1 MNAVYRTLNRDVT
14 SIMTNAHRSA
24 SGSATTGSS
33 DFLPYGRHSIDAE
46 DLAAVARVL
55 QSDWLT
61 SGPEVDA
68 FEQAFAR
75 KVGAKFAVACSSGTA
90 GLHLAALALGMG
102 AGDKAIVPTLT
113 FLATANAAR
122 YVNADVVFCDV
133 DADTGLMSLEAL
145 EKAYGAASDIKAIL
159 PVHLNGQ
166 CADMAAL
173 SSFARKHGLVIVE
186 DACHAIGGTL
196 DTADGGS
203 TPVGSCAFSDMTV
216 FSLHPVKTV
225 TMGEGGVVTTNDEA
239 LYQKMTSL
247 RSHGMIRD
255 PNAMQNH
262 AQATSPS
269 GAANPWYYEM
279 QELGFNFRASALQC
293 ALGTSQLNKLDS
305 FVAKRQQLA
314 DKYDAQLAPL
324 APVIRPIRRVDYGQ
338 AGWHLYVVLID
349 FDAAGMDRAQL
360 MNALHADGIG
370 TQVHYLPVHLQPYY
384 QSLYGANELSGANAY
399 YARCLSL
406 PLFPEMNGADVERV
420 IASLRNALSLHQG
433 VS

>member
-1 MNAVYRTLNRDVT
+1 
-14 SIMTNAHRSA
+14 MTQAPRPA
-24 SGSATTGSS
+24 SGSTQPSS
-33 DFLPYGRHSIDAE
+33 SGFLPYGRHTIDAD

-61 SGPEVDA
+61 SGPEIDA
-68 FEQAFAR
+68 FEQAFAQ
-75 KVGAKFAVACSSGTA
+75 KVGAKYAVACSSGTA
-90 GLHLAALALGMG
+90 GLHLATLALGLG
-102 AGDKAIVPTLT
+102 TGDKAIVPTLT

-122 YVNADVVFCDV
+122 YADADVVFCDV
-133 DADTGLMSLEAL
+133 EADTGLMSLEAL
-145 EKAYGAASDIKAIL
+145 EQAFSSASDVKAIF

-173 SSFARKHGLVIVE
+173 SAFAREHDLAIVE
-186 DACHAIGGTL
+186 DACHAIGGSV
-196 DTADGGS
+196 DTPDGAS
-203 TPVGSCAFSDMTV
+203 TPVGSCAYSDMTV

-225 TMGEGGVVTTNDEA
+225 TMGEGGVVTTNNEA

-262 AQATSPS
+262 AQATSLS

-293 ALGTSQLNKLDS
+293 ALGASQLNKLDG
-305 FVAKRQQLA
+305 FVAKRQELA
-314 DKYDAQLAPL
+314 DLYDKLLASLVP
-324 APVIRPIRRVDYGQ
+324 IIQPIRRVSYGQ
-338 AGWHLYVVLID
+338 PAWHLYVALID
-349 FDAAGMDRAQL
+349 FEAAGTDRAQV
-360 MNALHADGIG
+360 MNDLLADGIG

-384 QSLYGANELSGANAY
+384 QGLYGENELSGANAY

-406 PLFPEMNGADVERV
+406 PLFPGMTSEDVTRVVGA
-420 IASLRNALSLHQG
+420 LCGALSLHQG
-433 VS
+433 PS

>member
-1 MNAVYRTLNRDVT
+1 
-14 SIMTNAHRSA
+14 MTQALRPTCCPA
-24 SGSATTGSS
+24 SPSSS
-33 DFLPYGRHSIDAE
+33 DFLPYGRHTIDAD

-61 SGPEVDA
+61 SGPEIDT
-68 FEQAFAR
+68 FEQAFAQ
-75 KVGAKFAVACSSGTA
+75 KVGAKYAVACSSGTA
-90 GLHLAALALGMG
+90 GLHLAALALGLG
-102 AGDKAIVPTLT
+102 TGDKAIVPTLT
-113 FLATANAAR
+113 FLATANTAR
-122 YVNADVVFCDV
+122 YVDADVVFCDV
-133 DADTGLMSLEAL
+133 DADTGLMGLEAL
-145 EKAYGAASDIKAIL
+145 EQAYAGTSDVKAIF

-173 SSFARKHGLVIVE
+173 SAFAREHDLAIVE
-186 DACHAIGGTL
+186 DACHAIGGSV
-196 DTADGGS
+196 DAPDGTS
-203 TPVGSCAFSDMTV
+203 TPVGSCAYSDMTV

-293 ALGTSQLNKLDS
+293 ALGASQLNKLDG
-305 FVAKRQQLA
+305 FVAKRQELA
-314 DKYDAQLAPL
+314 NLYDNLLAPL
-324 APVIRPIRRVDYGQ
+324 APIIQPIRRVAYGQ
-338 AGWHLYVVLID
+338 PAWHLYVALID
-349 FDAAGMDRAQL
+349 FEAAGVERARV
-360 MNALHADGIG
+360 MNDLLADGIG
-370 TQVHYLPVHLQPYY
+370 TQVHYLPVHRQPYY
-384 QSLYGANELSGANAY
+384 LGLYGENELSGANAY

-406 PLFPEMNGADVERV
+406 PLFPEMNSTDVERV
-420 IASLRNALSLHQG
+420 AASLHNALLLHQG
-433 VS
+433 AS